1 MAEINKIQTA
11 MILDDSE
18 FDQVLYKE
26 LIERSGM
33 VDKLVQY
40 YYPDEA
46 LEFLKQP
53 DRDNIDVLFL
63 DINMPR
69 MNGFEFLEEAS
80 QQLGPDFAKI
90 VIIMLT
96 TSLDPR
102 DQQKA
107 KEFEIVKD
115 YVNKPLT
122 VDGLKQVISLLHQS

>member
-1 MAEINKIQTA
+1 MTVSLIKFFIKNS
-11 MILDDSE
+11 LS
-18 FDQVLYKE
+18 DQVWS
-26 LIERSGM
+26 IS
-33 VDKLVQY
+33 
-40 YYPDEA
+40 
-46 LEFLKQP
+46 
-53 DRDNIDVLFL
+53 
-63 DINMPR
+63 
-69 MNGFEFLEEAS
+69 FEFLEEAS